1 MRIEINEATPAAP
14 RTLSCGDELQI
25 RLAENPTTGYRWHF
39 EQSGT
44 AVLALVEDRFEMGG
58 GAPGAGGKRL
68 VRFIAQQAGSVVLEA
83 SARRPFEPAE
93 RSPTRRSYPFTI
105 R

>member
-44 AVLALVEDRFEMGG
+44 AVLALVEVLRGPYRPQGSFQPSSEVSYRGLTFYCAAAKL
-58 GAPGAGGKRL
+58 APICDPDLSTG
-68 VRFIAQQAGSVVLEA
+68 
-83 SARRPFEPAE
+83 P
-93 RSPTRRSYPFTI
+93 
-105 R
+105 